1 MSTLLQ
7 NYFDKVA
14 KTLIAGFLT
23 VTFIPPA
30 VAQNGVTWADT
41 ATRRIQFRFPGD
53 ESSVPQPLE
62 RSETEMVNLFK
73 QLCLDLEGDPEKI
86 NDLINKPQLGNM
98 VLDLV
103 ARPFT
108 VASKN
113 NSAPVV
119 MQIWQ
124 GPGIIVY
131 QTFGDRL
138 IKKAQCNVRYY
149 ANKNA
154 TDNLLNAALESAVG
168 KKPINASSEFDKK
181 GQPAKYYAPQWVIQ
195 GKNNREKIITVNTN
209 KENQNENG
217 VATLFSIEMS
227 KKASK

>member
-1 MSTLLQ
+1 MSILLK
-7 NYFDKVA
+7 NYFDKVT
-14 KTLIAGFLT
+14 KTLIAGSLLAT
-23 VTFIPPA
+23 LIPPA
-30 VAQNGVTWADT
+30 AAQNGVIWADT
-41 ATRRIQFRFPGD
+41 ATRRTQFRFLGD
-53 ESSVPQPLE
+53 ESSLPQPLE
-62 RSETEMVNLFK
+62 RSETEMVTLFK

-86 NDLINKPQLGNM
+86 NDLINKPQLGN
-98 VLDLV
+98 VALHLV
-103 ARPFT
+103 ARSFT
-108 VASKN
+108 VPSKK
-113 NSAPVV
+113 NSTPVV

-131 QTFGDRL
+131 QTSGDRL

-154 TDNLLNAALESAVG
+154 TDALLNAALEAVVG

-181 GQPAKYYAPQWVIQ
+181 GQPEKYYSPQWIIK
-195 GKNNREKIITVNTN
+195 GKNNKERIITVNTN

-217 VATLFSIEMS
+217 VATLFSIELP